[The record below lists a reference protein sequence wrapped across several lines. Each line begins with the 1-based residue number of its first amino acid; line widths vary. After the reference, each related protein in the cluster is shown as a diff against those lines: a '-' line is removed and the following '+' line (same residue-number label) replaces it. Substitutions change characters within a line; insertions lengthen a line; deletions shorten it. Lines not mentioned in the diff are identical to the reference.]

1 MTPRRLC
8 IWLPTWPVQR
18 RVAESPALDGKP
30 FAVVAADARGGK
42 IIACSPLARRLG
54 ATTGM
59 TWTEAE
65 SFSGGEVT
73 SEPDDP
79 TADREGLETLAD
91 ACMELSPIVG
101 VEEGERPECVF
112 VDATGCAE
120 TFGGEELMLDRAV
133 DVVRRRGCSPRVALA
148 DTLGL
153 AWGAAHFDPQP
164 RVLIPPGRTEQALAP
179 LPLAALRI
187 SPEAVAALERLGVSS
202 VGRLAKLPRHL
213 LPERFGKTLLDRL
226 DQALGNKAELWAI
239 RQFLPP
245 IRLAQEL
252 EPPVEHQQV
261 VEACTAQLVE
271 ALIAELPGETG
282 VRRIELRL
290 ERVDR
295 PSLLEEIEFSR
306 PMRTLKQLWEV
317 LKLRMERLNDIGAVS
332 GITIEATAVAET
344 AIVQDSLFDDPTVRM
359 RKQEMSDLLD
369 RLVGR
374 LGRQGVLRCSASAHP
389 EPPRQSLFAPAVERS
404 VKIKPSERALWLGRK
419 RPLKL
424 FPSPMPIQVADSPSG
439 PLRITVYG
447 SDLKV
452 ENRWGPERIETGWH
466 HDHPLTRDY
475 YRLETH
481 DGAHWWAYRDRPG
494 GRWYLHGAFE

>member
-18 RVAESPALDGKP
+18 RAAESPALDGRP
-30 FAVVAADARGGK
+30 FAVVAAEARGGM
-42 IIACSPLARRLG
+42 IVACSPQARRLG
-54 ATTGM
+54 ATAGM
-59 TWTEAE
+59 AWTEAE
-65 SFSGGEVT
+65 SFSGGAIR

-79 TADREGLETLAD
+79 VADREGLEAMAD
-91 ACMELSPIVG
+91 ACMEISPIVG
-101 VEEGERPECVF
+101 IEEGERPECVF
-112 VDATGCAE
+112 IDATGCAAA
-120 TFGGEELMLDRAV
+120 FGGEEPMLDRAI

-164 RVLIPPGRTEQALAP
+164 RVLIPPGRTKESLAP

-187 SPEAVAALERLGVSS
+187 PPEAVAALERLGVYSI
-202 VGRLAKLPRHL
+202 GRLTELPRHL

-226 DQALGNKAELWAI
+226 DQALGAKNELWAI
-239 RQFLPP
+239 RQYLPP

-252 EPPVEHQQV
+252 EPPVEHQEV

-271 ALIAELPGETG
+271 ALVAELPLETG

-295 PSLLEEIEFSR
+295 PSLLEEVEFSR
-306 PMRTLKQLWEV
+306 PMRTQKHLWEV
-317 LKLRMERLNDIGAVS
+317 LKLRMERLCDIGAVS
-332 GITIEATAVAET
+332 GIRIEATAVAET
-344 AIVQDSLFDDPTVRM
+344 AVVQDSLFDDPTVRM
-359 RKQEMSDLLD
+359 RKQEMADLLD

-389 EPPRQSLFAPAVERS
+389 EPPRQSLFTPAVERIAKS
-404 VKIKPSERALWLGRK
+404 KPSDRALWLGRK

-424 FPSPMPIQVADSPSG
+424 FPSPMPIQVAESPSG

-447 SDLKV
+447 TDLRV
-452 ENRWGPERIETGWH
+452 QNRWGPERIETGWH
-466 HDHPLTRDY
+466 HDHPVTRDY

-481 DGAHWWAYRDRPG
+481 DGAHWWAYRELSR
-494 GRWYLHGAFE
+494 GRWYLHGSFE